1 MELRAVKAT
10 DVYRF
15 QYLETP
21 DADEATA
28 EVERSVRQNAW
39 SWYRD
44 PSGESE
50 DRTLLVADGDDG
62 LAAVV
67 AHHRYEHEQ
76 GSRYLMVILLDHEL
90 RGHGRGFALWE
101 AAVADAYQDGAVFW
115 RVREGNAAAL
125 VLSRRVADHEASP
138 HDSYITFIA
147 RRAGGSG

>member
-1 MELRAVKAT
+1 MGLRAAKAT

-21 DADEATA
+21 GADEATA
-28 EVERSVRQNAW
+28 EVERWVRQNAW

-50 DRTLLVADGDDG
+50 DRTLLVADGEDG

-67 AHHRYEHEQ
+67 AHHRYEQ
-76 GSRYLMVILLDHEL
+76 RSRYLLVILLDHGL
-90 RGHGRGFALWE
+90 RGHGRGGALWE
-101 AAVADAYQDGAVFW
+101 AAVADAYQDGAAFW

-125 VLSRRVADHEASP
+125 MLSRRVADHEAPP
-138 HDSYITFIA
+138 HDGYISFVA
-147 RRAGGSG
+147 DRPAGESG